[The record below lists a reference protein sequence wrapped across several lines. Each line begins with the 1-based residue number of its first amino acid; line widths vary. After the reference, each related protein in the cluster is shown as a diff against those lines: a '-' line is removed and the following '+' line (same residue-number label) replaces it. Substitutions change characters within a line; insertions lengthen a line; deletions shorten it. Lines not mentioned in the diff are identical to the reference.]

1 MFVSKVPSLHCFKA
15 HLWCQTHFGIKAT
28 LTTTIVKT
36 NQDALSQDILTRDS
50 NLTCL
55 KDKYLKIEPFG
66 HHRFATAISSGRA
79 AQQGYG
85 RR

>member
-36 NQDALSQDILTRDS
+36 NQDALRQDILTRDF

-55 KDKYLKIEPFG
+55 KGKYLKIEPFCQT
-66 HHRFATAISSGRA
+66 FPLSA
-79 AQQGYG
+79 
-85 RR
+85 